1 MIYYKLYQDNRRNAA
16 NPGAWYARPAAGQVY
31 DLEDLA
37 EHMAAHDT
45 PFSKGVIY
53 GVLTDMVNC
62 IQELTLDGIA
72 VKIPDLAIFSVGFKS
87 SSSETVKD
95 FNAAENIKAYKLRAR
110 ATGQYKPQ
118 LLKQKVK
125 IKQYDEYK
133 VSTDAPATEP
143 SEPQRPQPPPTPA
156 PSSSPKGGREGWRR
170 FKVQSSRFKA
180 GVARGK
186 GIVQTPKLP
195 NSQTPKLPN
204 S

>member
-1 MIYYKLYQDNRRNAA
+1 MLRYRLYQDNRRNAA
-16 NPGAWYARPAAGQVY
+16 NPGAWYARPTISQTYGL
-31 DLEDLA
+31 DDLA

-53 GVLTDMVNC
+53 GVLTDMVEC
-62 IQELTLDGIA
+62 IQELTLQGVS

-87 SSSETVKD
+87 TGAETVKE

-143 SEPQRPQPPPTPA
+143 TEP
-156 PSSSPKGGREGWRR
+156 
-170 FKVQSSRFKA
+170 
-180 GVARGK
+180 
-186 GIVQTPKLP
+186 
-195 NSQTPKLPN
+195 
-204 S
+204 

>member
-1 MIYYKLYQDNRRNAA
+1 MLRYRLYQDNRRNAA
-16 NPGAWYARPAAGQVY
+16 NPGAWYARPTISQTYGL
-31 DLEDLA
+31 DDLA

-87 SSSETVKD
+87 SSSENVKD

-118 LLKQKVK
+118 LLKQKVNVRH
-125 IKQYDEYK
+125 YGEYK
-133 VSTDAPATEP
+133 VSTDEPTTEP
-143 SEPQRPQPPPTPA
+143 TEP
-156 PSSSPKGGREGWRR
+156 
-170 FKVQSSRFKA
+170 
-180 GVARGK
+180 
-186 GIVQTPKLP
+186 
-195 NSQTPKLPN
+195 
-204 S
+204 

>member
-1 MIYYKLYQDNRRNAA
+1 MLRYRLYQDNRRNAA
-16 NPGAWYARPAAGQVY
+16 NPGAWYARPTISQTYGL
-31 DLEDLA
+31 DDLA

-118 LLKQKVK
+118 LLKQKVNVRH
-125 IKQYDEYK
+125 YGEYK
-133 VSTDAPATEP
+133 VSTDEPITEP
-143 SEPQRPQPPPTPA
+143 TEP
-156 PSSSPKGGREGWRR
+156 
-170 FKVQSSRFKA
+170 
-180 GVARGK
+180 
-186 GIVQTPKLP
+186 
-195 NSQTPKLPN
+195 
-204 S
+204 

>member
-1 MIYYKLYQDNRRNAA
+1 MLRYRLYQDNRRNAA
-16 NPGAWYARPAAGQVY
+16 NPGAWYARPTISQTYGL
-31 DLEDLA
+31 DDLA

-87 SSSETVKD
+87 SSSENVKD

-133 VSTDAPATEP
+133 VSTSDEQTEP
-143 SEPQRPQPPPTPA
+143 SEP
-156 PSSSPKGGREGWRR
+156 
-170 FKVQSSRFKA
+170 
-180 GVARGK
+180 
-186 GIVQTPKLP
+186 
-195 NSQTPKLPN
+195 
-204 S
+204 

>member
-37 EHMAAHDT
+37 EHMAQHDT

-53 GVLTDMVNC
+53 GVLTDMVEC
-62 IQELTLDGIA
+62 IQELTLQGVS

-87 SSSETVKD
+87 TGAESVKE

-118 LLKQKVK
+118 LLKQKVNVRH
-125 IKQYDEYK
+125 YGEYK
-133 VSTDAPATEP
+133 VSTDEPTTEP
-143 SEPQRPQPPPTPA
+143 TEP
-156 PSSSPKGGREGWRR
+156 
-170 FKVQSSRFKA
+170 
-180 GVARGK
+180 
-186 GIVQTPKLP
+186 
-195 NSQTPKLPN
+195 
-204 S
+204 

>member
-1 MIYYKLYQDNRRNAA
+1 MLRYRLYQDNRRNAA
-16 NPGAWYARPAAGQVY
+16 NPGAWYARPTISQTYGL
-31 DLEDLA
+31 DDLA

-53 GVLTDMVNC
+53 GVLTDMVEC
-62 IQELTLDGIA
+62 IQDLTLDGIA

-143 SEPQRPQPPPTPA
+143 TEP
-156 PSSSPKGGREGWRR
+156 
-170 FKVQSSRFKA
+170 
-180 GVARGK
+180 
-186 GIVQTPKLP
+186 
-195 NSQTPKLPN
+195 
-204 S
+204 

>member
-1 MIYYKLYQDNRRNAA
+1 MLRYRLYQDNRRNAA
-16 NPGAWYARPAAGQVY
+16 NPGAWYARPTISQTYGL
-31 DLEDLA
+31 DDLA

-87 SSSETVKD
+87 SSSENVKD

-118 LLKQKVK
+118 LLKQKVNVRH
-125 IKQYDEYK
+125 YGEYK
-133 VSTDAPATEP
+133 VSTDEPTTEP
-143 SEPQRPQPPPTPA
+143 SEP
-156 PSSSPKGGREGWRR
+156 
-170 FKVQSSRFKA
+170 
-180 GVARGK
+180 
-186 GIVQTPKLP
+186 
-195 NSQTPKLPN
+195 
-204 S
+204 

>member
-1 MIYYKLYQDNRRNAA
+1 MLRYRLYQDNRRNAA
-16 NPGAWYARPAAGQVY
+16 NPGAWYARPTISQTYGL
-31 DLEDLA
+31 DDLA

-133 VSTDAPATEP
+133 VSTSDEQSEP
-143 SEPQRPQPPPTPA
+143 SEP
-156 PSSSPKGGREGWRR
+156 
-170 FKVQSSRFKA
+170 
-180 GVARGK
+180 
-186 GIVQTPKLP
+186 
-195 NSQTPKLPN
+195 
-204 S
+204 

>member
-1 MIYYKLYQDNRRNAA
+1 MLRYRLYQDNRRNAA
-16 NPGAWYARPAAGQVY
+16 NPGAWYARPTISQTYGL
-31 DLEDLA
+31 DDLA

-87 SSSETVKD
+87 TGAETVKE

-133 VSTDAPATEP
+133 VSTSDEQTEP
-143 SEPQRPQPPPTPA
+143 SEP
-156 PSSSPKGGREGWRR
+156 
-170 FKVQSSRFKA
+170 
-180 GVARGK
+180 
-186 GIVQTPKLP
+186 
-195 NSQTPKLPN
+195 
-204 S
+204 

>member
-1 MIYYKLYQDNRRNAA
+1 MLRYRLYQDNRRNAA
-16 NPGAWYARPAAGQVY
+16 NPGAWYARPTVSQTY
-31 DLEDLA
+31 DLDDLA

-118 LLKQKVK
+118 LLKQKVNVRH
-125 IKQYDEYK
+125 YGEYK
-133 VSTDAPATEP
+133 VSTDEPTTEP
-143 SEPQRPQPPPTPA
+143 SEP
-156 PSSSPKGGREGWRR
+156 
-170 FKVQSSRFKA
+170 
-180 GVARGK
+180 
-186 GIVQTPKLP
+186 
-195 NSQTPKLPN
+195 
-204 S
+204 

>member
-1 MIYYKLYQDNRRNAA
+1 MLRYRLYQDNRRNAA
-16 NPGAWYARPAAGQVY
+16 NPGAWYARPTISQTYGL
-31 DLEDLA
+31 DDLA

-87 SSSETVKD
+87 SSSETVKE

-118 LLKQKVK
+118 LLKQKVNVRH
-125 IKQYDEYK
+125 YGEYK
-133 VSTDAPATEP
+133 VSTDEPTTEP
-143 SEPQRPQPPPTPA
+143 TEP
-156 PSSSPKGGREGWRR
+156 
-170 FKVQSSRFKA
+170 
-180 GVARGK
+180 
-186 GIVQTPKLP
+186 
-195 NSQTPKLPN
+195 
-204 S
+204 

>member
-1 MIYYKLYQDNRRNAA
+1 MLRYRLYQDNRRNAA
-16 NPGAWYARPAAGQVY
+16 NPGAWYARPTISQTYGL
-31 DLEDLA
+31 DDLA

-118 LLKQKVK
+118 LLKQKVNVRH
-125 IKQYDEYK
+125 YGEYK
-133 VSTDAPATEP
+133 VSTDEPTTEP
-143 SEPQRPQPPPTPA
+143 TEP
-156 PSSSPKGGREGWRR
+156 
-170 FKVQSSRFKA
+170 
-180 GVARGK
+180 
-186 GIVQTPKLP
+186 
-195 NSQTPKLPN
+195 
-204 S
+204 

>member
-1 MIYYKLYQDNRRNAA
+1 MIYYKLHQDNRRNAA

-53 GVLTDMVNC
+53 GVLTDMVEC
-62 IQELTLDGIA
+62 IQELTLQGVS

-87 SSSETVKD
+87 TGAETVKE

-118 LLKQKVK
+118 LLKQKVNVRH
-125 IKQYDEYK
+125 YGEYK
-133 VSTDAPATEP
+133 VSTDEPTTEP
-143 SEPQRPQPPPTPA
+143 TEPTEP
-156 PSSSPKGGREGWRR
+156 
-170 FKVQSSRFKA
+170 
-180 GVARGK
+180 
-186 GIVQTPKLP
+186 
-195 NSQTPKLPN
+195 
-204 S
+204 

>member
-37 EHMAAHDT
+37 EYMAAHDT

-53 GVLTDMVNC
+53 GVLTDMVEC
-62 IQELTLDGIA
+62 IQELTLQGVS

-87 SSSETVKD
+87 TGAETVKE

-118 LLKQKVK
+118 LLKQKVNVRH
-125 IKQYDEYK
+125 YGEYK
-133 VSTDAPATEP
+133 VSTDEPTTEP
-143 SEPQRPQPPPTPA
+143 TEP
-156 PSSSPKGGREGWRR
+156 
-170 FKVQSSRFKA
+170 
-180 GVARGK
+180 
-186 GIVQTPKLP
+186 
-195 NSQTPKLPN
+195 
-204 S
+204 

>member
-1 MIYYKLYQDNRRNAA
+1 MLRYRLYQDNRRNAA
-16 NPGAWYARPAAGQVY
+16 NPGAWYARPTISQTYGL
-31 DLEDLA
+31 DDLA

-87 SSSETVKD
+87 SSSENVKD

-118 LLKQKVK
+118 LLKQKVNVRH
-125 IKQYDEYK
+125 YGEYK
-133 VSTDAPATEP
+133 VSTDEPATEP
-143 SEPQRPQPPPTPA
+143 TEP
-156 PSSSPKGGREGWRR
+156 
-170 FKVQSSRFKA
+170 
-180 GVARGK
+180 
-186 GIVQTPKLP
+186 
-195 NSQTPKLPN
+195 
-204 S
+204 